1 MIAYKKTL
9 VFLRGHGSP
18 SNRPKDDQATKA
30 QPVTPRLYV
39 ALLTPL
45 DRKIECRT
53 DLLATHCRRLLGC
66 GVDGLALFGTT
77 GFGPVLSTPQR
88 MGVLESLVEAGIAAN
103 RLIVGTSAASMADM
117 VRLTRHAAEAG
128 CAGCFVMPPFFFPE
142 GQADGVADSYAHLI
156 EATGND
162 RLRLYLYNIP
172 AFHPAPIPVHL
183 VGQLYN
189 RFPATIAGI
198 KDSSGNREYLHNL
211 LGSYPQLEI
220 YTGIEPLL
228 PEAIDAGGAGAIT
241 GLANLVP
248 RLLRRLCGP
257 SSPDRRAALE
267 QIKPLVNALPS
278 DAILPALAQLMALL
292 SDETA
297 WQNLPPPLRRIRG
310 DVMQPLAQLYRE
322 HSEWSL
328 QAAS

>member
-1 MIAYKKTL
+1 
-9 VFLRGHGSP
+9 
-18 SNRPKDDQATKA
+18 
-30 QPVTPRLYV
+30 
-39 ALLTPL
+39 
-45 DRKIECRT
+45 
-53 DLLATHCRRLLGC
+53 
-66 GVDGLALFGTT
+66 
-77 GFGPVLSTPQR
+77 
-88 MGVLESLVEAGIAAN
+88 
-103 RLIVGTSAASMADM
+103 
-117 VRLTRHAAEAG
+117 
-128 CAGCFVMPPFFFPE
+128 MPPFFFPE

-156 EATGND
+156 ESTADD

-172 AFHPAPIPVHL
+172 AFHPTQIPIHL

-198 KDSSGNREYLHNL
+198 KDSSGNREYLHDL
-211 LGSYPQLEI
+211 LDSYPQLEI

-257 SSPDRRAALE
+257 GSPDRSAALE

-292 SDETA
+292 SEETD
-297 WQNLPPPLRRIRG
+297 WQNLPPPLRRIPS
-310 DVMQPLAQLYRE
+310 DVMQPLAELYRE